1 MAKLID
7 AATAAE
13 KISEIYKIP
22 IEELV
27 DVFYRIPNVGIGR
40 ADEGATMFASDENM
54 LEDRK
59 VFVRNL
65 GWLLSQTRD
74 GVTGCELNDNDTVT
88 IFYRGGGT
96 HSVNVAHDSYG
107 AIIRDVAREFQ

>member
-1 MAKLID
+1 MARLID
-7 AATAAE
+7 AVTAAE
-13 KISEIYKIP
+13 RISEAFRIP
-22 IEELV
+22 LDELM
-27 DVFYRIPNVGIGR
+27 DVFGDIPSAGER
-40 ADEGATMFASDENM
+40 ADEGAMMFASDEENFR
-54 LEDRK
+54 DRK

-74 GVTGCELNDNDTVT
+74 GVTGCELNNDDTVT

>member
-7 AATAAE
+7 AVTAAE
-13 KISEIYKIP
+13 KINEAFRIP
-22 IEELV
+22 FDELV
-27 DVFYRIPNVGIGR
+27 DVFGDIPSVGER
-40 ADEGATMFASDENM
+40 ADEGAMMFASDEENFQ
-54 LEDRK
+54 DRK

-88 IFYRGGGT
+88 IFYRGGWT
-96 HSVNVAHDSYG
+96 RSVNVEHDSYG

>member
-1 MAKLID
+1 MVKLIE

-13 KISEIYKIP
+13 KISKIYKIP
-22 IEELV
+22 LDELV
-27 DVFYRIPNVGIGR
+27 DVFGDIQSAGER
-40 ADEGATMFASDENM
+40 ADEGAMMFASDEENFR
-54 LEDRK
+54 DKK

-74 GVTGCELNDNDTVT
+74 GVTGCELNDNDIVT

-107 AIIRDVAREFQ
+107 STIRDVAREFQ